1 MQNWENNE
9 LNMNCKGIAL
19 AVITFAVIG
28 LFHPIV
34 IWAEYRYS
42 KRVWPLFAIAGSVP
56 LAYSLQAESDFV
68 SCVLAVL
75 AACCF
80 WSIRELYQQEERVKK
95 GWFPKKPE

>member
-1 MQNWENNE
+1 
-9 LNMNCKGIAL
+9 MNCTGIAL
-19 AVITFAVIG
+19 AVITFAIIG
-28 LFHPIV
+28 LFHPLV
-34 IWAEYRYS
+34 IWAEYHYS